1 MKQYAF
7 ITGGRSDFP
16 DPFMVEMSRRTKT
29 RPRQVAFFE
38 PDVVYCPSVAN
49 QVLRSVSGRRLHR
62 VAVHKALV
70 KLFGDNDDGSSVT
83 EVDCVEVVVKATIL
97 EEAVLF
103 TRGYF
108 KKCTRRSS
116 FVLSKILTGWKQVRQ
131 RRMEEERHLPS
142 QTLGEELCRSMTEL
156 RTVVKGEC
164 NIL

>member
-16 DPFMVEMSRRTKT
+16 DPFMVEMSCRTKT

-62 VAVHKALV
+62 VVFYKALV
-70 KLFGDNDDGSSVT
+70 NLFGDDDGSVT
-83 EVDCVEVVVKATIL
+83 EEDCVKVVVKAIIM

-103 TRGYF
+103 TRGFF
-108 KKCTRRSS
+108 KKFTRKNS
-116 FVLSKILTGWKQVRQ
+116 FLLSNILMGWK
-131 RRMEEERHLPS
+131 
-142 QTLGEELCRSMTEL
+142 
-156 RTVVKGEC
+156 
-164 NIL
+164 